1 MNLKNI
7 RSILSQK
14 EYIVVDSVTTNCEII
29 IKRNNKTKIKEDDE
43 LLPQFSFQE
52 VRMLSALPEKKK
64 AAEILLMVKEVFP
77 LAHMTDGY

>member
-14 EYIVVDSVTTNCEII
+14 EYIVVNSVTTNCEII
-29 IKRNNKTKIKEDDE
+29 IKRNNKTKINEDDE

-64 AAEILLMVKEVFP
+64 VAETLLIVKEVFP
-77 LAHMTDGY
+77 LAHMVDGY